1 MKEAID
7 KINQEMEGNKDNPY
21 IQYVGEYM
29 IKYIT
34 ENPQRAENITKEDK
48 SVAGSLKFMN
58 EKAKKIQK
66 NGMAMFSQEEGFA
79 IVLEYFGIMEEPRV
93 VPVLSVVKPSENIK
107 KKKIDI
113 SLDDLL

>member
-7 KINQEMEGNKDNPY
+7 KINQEMEENKDNPY
-21 IQYVGEYM
+21 IQYIGQYLLD
-29 IKYIT
+29 YI
-34 ENPQRAENITKEDK
+34 EKNPQHSENITKEDK
-48 SVAGSLKFMN
+48 SIAGSLKFMN

-79 IVLEYFGIMEEPRV
+79 IVLEYFGIIEEPRV
-93 VPVLSVVKPSENIK
+93 VPVLSVVRQNNT